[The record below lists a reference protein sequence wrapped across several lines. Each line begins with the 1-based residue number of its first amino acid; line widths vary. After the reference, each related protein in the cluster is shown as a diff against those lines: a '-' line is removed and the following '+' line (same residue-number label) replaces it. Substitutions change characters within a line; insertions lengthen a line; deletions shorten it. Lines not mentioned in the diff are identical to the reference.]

1 MSASTVREDE
11 SIRAVSPLLLRP
23 HPETAR
29 VPELAGAEWDA
40 LLTDIGRRGIV
51 VPLDVDDELVLLDG
65 RQRLRAALELGL
77 PEVSVRFVAP
87 TDPVEFIVKAA
98 LQRRDL
104 NPSRKAALMLELAQY
119 EDELDDARARSRANL
134 KQRRSEV
141 ATLPPRG
148 KTRDRL
154 ANSCGAS
161 ARVVQDVATV
171 HRHDPQLFER
181 IKTGEV
187 SSAVAARKVR
197 RRLIADSLP
206 DVGVPP
212 DGPFELI
219 YADPPWQLGN
229 PDSEHAPE
237 QYYATQPTELI
248 KQLPIPAAENAVL
261 FLWAVNSM
269 LPQALEVIDAWGFT
283 YKTHLV
289 WVKPS
294 IKLGTYFRNQHELL
308 LFGRKGN
315 YPVPDPEDRV
325 ASVIEASAGRHSA
338 KPARAYELIERS
350 YAQASKL
357 ELYARGKPRPGWVAW
372 GNEVSR

>member
-1 MSASTVREDE
+1 MSAPKVRRAE
-11 SIRAVSPLLLRP
+11 SIRAVSPMSLRP

-29 VPELAGAEWDA
+29 VPALAGAEWDA
-40 LLTDIGRRGIV
+40 LLADIGRRGIV
-51 VPLDVDDELVLLDG
+51 VPLDVNDELVLFDG
-65 RQRLRAALELGL
+65 RQRLRAALELRL
-77 PEVSVRFVAP
+77 PEVFVRFVAP

-134 KQRRSEV
+134 KHGRSEV

-154 ANSCGAS
+154 ASSCGAS

-181 IKTGEV
+181 IKTGEL

-237 QYYATQPTELI
+237 QHYATQSMELI
-248 KQLPIPAAENAVL
+248 KVMRIPAAENAVL
-261 FLWAVNSM
+261 FRWAVNSM
-269 LPQALEVIDAWGFT
+269 LPQALEVMEAWGFT

-294 IKLGTYFRNQHELL
+294 IKLGVYFRNQHELL

-325 ASVIEASAGRHSA
+325 TSVIEAPAGRHSA

-350 YAQASKL
+350 YPRASKL
-357 ELYARGKPRPGWVAW
+357 ELYARGKSRPGWAAW
-372 GNEVSR
+372 GNEVE